1 MAVTFVC
8 PKGDQ
13 SDDREYCSVCGIKM
27 DGVPTAVAADPGVE
41 RCPSCGIERK
51 NGARFCETCR
61 YDFKSPT
68 ANASATPAPM
78 RATLTP
84 VTNSPSAA
92 FAEVAVVTGAP
103 DPDVAAEPVAATTPP
118 TPPVTVAPRYWEAII
133 EVDPALDVEPDP
145 DTPCP
150 TDTPQRTF
158 PLDLAENLV
167 GRRSASRGILPS
179 IALSDPGVSHRH
191 LMVYRN
197 PDATLMVSDLGSTNG
212 TFLNDSS
219 DRLEAG
225 VKTPVADG
233 DHVELGR
240 WTRMTFRRA
249 S

>member
-1 MAVTFVC
+1 MAVTSVC

-13 SDDREYCSVCGIKM
+13 SDDAEYCSVCGVKM
-27 DGVPTAVAADPGVE
+27 NGAPSAVAADSSVE
-41 RCPSCGIERK
+41 RCPSCGIQRK
-51 NGARFCETCR
+51 AGARFCETCR
-61 YDFKSPT
+61 YDFKSPA
-68 ANASATPAPM
+68 ANGS
-78 RATLTP
+78 
-84 VTNSPSAA
+84 A
-92 FAEVAVVTGAP
+92 FAATAAGEPIDAP
-103 DPDVAAEPVAATTPP
+103 TPP
-118 TPPVTVAPRYWEAII
+118 TPPMSVAARFWEAII

-150 TDTPQRTF
+150 ADTPQRTF

-197 PDATLMVSDLGSTNG
+197 PDATVMVSDLGSTNG
-212 TFLNDSS
+212 TFLNGSP
-219 DRLEAG
+219 DRLEPG
-225 VKTPVADG
+225 VKTPVTDG

-240 WTRMTFRRA
+240 WTRVTFRRA

>member
-1 MAVTFVC
+1 MAVSFVC

-13 SDDREYCSVCGIKM
+13 SDDADYCSVCGIKM
-27 DGVPTAVAADPGVE
+27 DGAPSAAAADPSIE
-41 RCPSCGIERK
+41 RCPSCGIQRK

-61 YDFKSPT
+61 YDFRSPT
-68 ANASATPAPM
+68 ANAPATPTA
-78 RATLTP
+78 RAAKLTP
-84 VTNSPSAA
+84 VTNSPDAA
-92 FAEVAVVTGAP
+92 IGEGAATNIA
-103 DPDVAAEPVAATTPP
+103 DDDVALEPVAATTPP
-118 TPPVTVAPRYWEAII
+118 TPPMTVAPRYWEAII
-133 EVDPALDVEPDP
+133 EVDPVLDVEPDP

-150 TDTPQRTF
+150 ADTPQRTF

-249 S
+249 G

>member
-1 MAVTFVC
+1 VTFVC

-13 SDDREYCSVCGIKM
+13 SDDAEYCSVCGIKM
-27 DGVPTAVAADPGVE
+27 EGGPGAVIADRSVE
-41 RCPSCGIERK
+41 RCPSCGIQRK
-51 NGARFCETCR
+51 TGARFCETCR
-61 YDFKSPT
+61 HDFK
-68 ANASATPAPM
+68 
-78 RATLTP
+78 TP
-84 VTNSPSAA
+84 VVTPSTAS
-92 FAEVAVVTGAP
+92 TGAIGATAAA
-103 DPDVAAEPVAATTPP
+103 DGAASDVAAEQVAATAPP
-118 TPPVTVAPRYWEAII
+118 TPPMTVSASFWEAVI

-150 TDTPQRTF
+150 ADTPRRTF

-212 TFLNDSS
+212 TYLNDSS
-219 DRLEAG
+219 DRLEPG

-233 DHVELGR
+233 DHLELGR